1 MLSTTVPAYAYWAGQ
16 SYVPSLLDPAGT
28 AALVVIALVVVLT
41 VMALVALRYLIFR
54 RRHAVHVHNHEW
66 MTNKLEQFKQA
77 RRDGREHE
85 GDDLDFSPADIKK
98 LAWDIRAERRHGHF
112 FVAGLAFL
120 GPLAALCI
128 WAFAMCWANWWVE
141 GGYQCN
147 APGTPAKAVVYNQ
160 LDPEALQT
168 TQVGG
173 RVNLCAPG
181 IFTQG
186 RQFFA
191 NPKQAIHEALY

>member
-1 MLSTTVPAYAYWAGQ
+1 MQSTTVPSAAYWAGH

-28 AALVVIALVVVLT
+28 AALVVLMLVAVLT
-41 VMALVALRYLIFR
+41 VLALGAFRYWIFR
-54 RRHAVHVHNHEW
+54 RRHAIHVHNHEW

-77 RRDGREHE
+77 RRDGRQHE
-85 GDDLDFSPADIKK
+85 VDDLDFSPADVQK
-98 LAWDIRAERRHGHF
+98 LAGDIRAERRHGHL
-112 FVAGLAFL
+112 FVAGFAFL
-120 GPLAALCI
+120 GLLAALGFWMI
-128 WAFAMCWANWWVE
+128 TICWANWWVE

-147 APGTPAKAVVYNQ
+147 APGTPPNAVVYNQ

-186 RQFFA
+186 GQFFA
-191 NPKQAIHEALY
+191 NPKQAIREALY

>member
-1 MLSTTVPAYAYWAGQ
+1 MQSTTVPAYAYWAGQ
-16 SYVPSLLDPAGT
+16 SYIPSLLDPAGT

-77 RRDGREHE
+77 RRDGRQQE
-85 GDDLDFSPADIKK
+85 GDDLDFSPADVKK

-120 GPLAALCI
+120 GLLAALCI
-128 WAFAMCWANWWVE
+128 WAFAICWAHWWVE
-141 GGYQCN
+141 GGYRCN
-147 APGTPAKAVVYNQ
+147 APGTPPNIVYNQ

-186 RQFFA
+186 AQFFA
-191 NPKQAIHEALY
+191 HPKQAIREALY